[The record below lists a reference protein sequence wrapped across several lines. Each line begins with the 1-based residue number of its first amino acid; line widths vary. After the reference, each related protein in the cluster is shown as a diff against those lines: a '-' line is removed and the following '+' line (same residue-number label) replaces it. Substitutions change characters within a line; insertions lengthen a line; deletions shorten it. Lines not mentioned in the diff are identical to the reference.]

1 MNNTHPNPDSPEAL
15 DTALPALS
23 PRQLAA
29 RRANALK
36 STGPRTS
43 EGKETA
49 RLNALKHGFFSCDVV
64 NSELDGSARVDEF
77 NAMLDALLEEFK
89 PESVHERMMIDE
101 LAACCWRIRRLLRYE
116 CRETWSDEDEAR
128 RAARTETPSE
138 AIASIMGYDRQAA
151 RQRTARKFRRAGL
164 DVFSLPCD
172 SDIDKIVRYE
182 RLIKRNLYRALYT
195 LERIRA
201 ARRQSASSDPNQSS
215 PASLSHERELLDENK
230 F

>member
-1 MNNTHPNPDSPEAL
+1 MNNTHTIPSSPDSTESGR
-15 DTALPALS
+15 PALS

-43 EGKETA
+43 EGKEIA

-64 NSELDGSARVDEF
+64 NSQLDGPVRVEEF
-77 NAMLDALLEEFK
+77 NAILDALLEEFQ
-89 PESVHERMMIDE
+89 PESVHERMMVDE
-101 LAACCWRIRRLLRYE
+101 VAACCWRIRRLLRYE
-116 CRETWSDEDEAR
+116 CRESWADEDDDR
-128 RAARTETPSE
+128 RAARTETATE
-138 AIASIMGYDRQAA
+138 ALQALMGHDNFTP

-164 DVFSLPCD
+164 DAFVLPSD

-201 ARRQSASSDPNQSS
+201 ARRQSPSSDPNQSS
-215 PASLSHERELLDENK
+215 PVSLGHEPELLDENK